1 MVFICILF
9 DLKFSLTDDFRT
21 TAFNICITEIIPKIC
36 RKDFT
41 SYLLQ
46 DLQIY

>member
-9 DLKFSLTDDFRT
+9 NLKFSLTDDFRP

-36 RKDFT
+36 RNDFT
-41 SYLLQ
+41 SYLLR
-46 DLQIY
+46 DLKIY